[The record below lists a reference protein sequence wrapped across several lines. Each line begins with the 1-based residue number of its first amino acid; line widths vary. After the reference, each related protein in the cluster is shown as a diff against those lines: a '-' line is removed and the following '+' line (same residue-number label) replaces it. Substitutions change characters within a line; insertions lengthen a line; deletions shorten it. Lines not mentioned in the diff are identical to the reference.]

1 MKHRRRSFGTVGGP
15 EAVSARS
22 SLSSLSAMSSR
33 SSRSLLRSLSA
44 RWARSAALITAVL
57 LVPLAT
63 AAPGAHG
70 PNGEHLDAPGAA
82 VNASGLAR
90 LPDGSVNVPKLAQ
103 RRMGIRTLL
112 APLSEAS
119 ATLELP
125 GRVLMDPNASGRVQ
139 AVHGGRIEPGPKG
152 LPVAGQA
159 VKRGEV
165 LAYVRHHAEP
175 FARGQQQA
183 QLAELRAERQLA
195 EQRVQRLEG
204 LEGTVPRKEIEAARS
219 DAQSLA
225 ERERSIGASLV
236 AREALAA
243 PVSGVIARAELAAG
257 QVVEPRDVLFEVVDP
272 ARWLV
277 EATTADLRAA
287 ADVAGASLLGVP
299 GVALRLVGASRALRD
314 GVLPITFAVSPARA
328 GAGGPLPLAIGQPV
342 TVIVSTKARIEGVV
356 LPAQAVVRNPSNEPV
371 VWIKSGAERFI
382 PQPVQFRPLDAGTVV
397 VTQGLSADNRVVV
410 QGAPLI
416 AQIR

>member
-1 MKHRRRSFGTVGGP
+1 MPRHV
-15 EAVSARS
+15 AHIAARKLNS
-22 SLSSLSAMSSR
+22 TLAL
-33 SSRSLLRSLSA
+33 
-44 RWARSAALITAVL
+44 AAGLIACTTAW
-57 LVPLAT
+57 

-90 LPDGSVNVPKLAQ
+90 LPDGSVNLPKIAQ
-103 RRMGIRTLL
+103 RRMAIRTVL
-112 APLSEAS
+112 APQSEAA
-119 ATLELP
+119 ATVDLP
-125 GRVLMDPNASGRVQ
+125 GRVVMDPNASGRVQ

-159 VKRGEV
+159 VKRGDV

-175 FARGQQQA
+175 YALGTQQA
-183 QLAELRAERQLA
+183 QLAELRVQRQLA

-204 LEGTVPRKEIEAARS
+204 LEGTVPRKDIDAARTE
-219 DAQSLA
+219 AKSLA
-225 ERERSIGASLV
+225 ERERSIGASLSS
-236 AREALAA
+236 REALAA
-243 PVSGVIARAELAAG
+243 PVSGVIARADLVVG

-272 ARWLV
+272 ARMLV
-277 EATTADLRAA
+277 EAATADASLGAR
-287 ADVAGASLLGVP
+287 VAGASLQGLPDVS
-299 GVALRLVGASRALRD
+299 LRLLGASRAMRD
-314 GVLPITFAVSPARA
+314 GVLPITFAVSASRPGTA
-328 GAGGPLPLAIGQPV
+328 LPLAIGQPV
-342 TVIVSTKARIEGVV
+342 TVVVQSKERIQGIV
-356 LPAQAVVRNPSNEPV
+356 LPAQAVVRNPSNEPI

-382 PQPVQFRPLDAGTVV
+382 PQPVQFRPLDASTVV

>member
-1 MKHRRRSFGTVGGP
+1 MPRHV
-15 EAVSARS
+15 AHIAARKLNS
-22 SLSSLSAMSSR
+22 TLAL
-33 SSRSLLRSLSA
+33 
-44 RWARSAALITAVL
+44 AAGLIACTTAW
-57 LVPLAT
+57 

-90 LPDGSVNVPKLAQ
+90 LPDGSVNLPKIAQ
-103 RRMGIRTLL
+103 RRMAIRTVL
-112 APLSEAS
+112 APQSEAA
-119 ATLELP
+119 ATVDLP
-125 GRVLMDPNASGRVQ
+125 GRVVMDPNASGRVQ

-159 VKRGEV
+159 VKGGDV

-175 FARGQQQA
+175 YALGTQQA
-183 QLAELRAERQLA
+183 QLAELRAQRQLA

-204 LEGTVPRKEIEAARS
+204 LEGTVPRKDIDAARTE
-219 DAQSLA
+219 AKSLA
-225 ERERSIGASLV
+225 ERERSIGASLSS
-236 AREALAA
+236 REALAA
-243 PVSGVIARAELAAG
+243 PVSGVIARADLVVG

-272 ARWLV
+272 ARMLV
-277 EATTADLRAA
+277 EAATADASLGAR
-287 ADVAGASLLGVP
+287 VAGASLQDLPDVS
-299 GVALRLVGASRALRD
+299 LRLLGASRAMRD
-314 GVLPITFAVSPARA
+314 GVLPITFAVSASRPGTA
-328 GAGGPLPLAIGQPV
+328 LPLAIGQPV
-342 TVIVSTKARIEGVV
+342 TVVVQSKERIQGIV
-356 LPAQAVVRNPSNEPV
+356 LPAQAVVRNPSNEPI

-382 PQPVQFRPLDAGTVV
+382 PQPVQFRPLDASTVV